1 MVEGDG
7 IAVAGG
13 GRAQGVVDL
22 VGVAGAD
29 EFVDGGDGAGISG
42 AVGVKAQVE
51 QAGGCAVVL
60 VAQPGI
66 DGVAV

>member
-13 GRAQGVVDL
+13 GRAQGVIDL
-22 VGVAGAD
+22 VSVAGAD
-29 EFVDGGDGAGISG
+29 VFVDGGNGARVGG

-51 QAGGCAVVL
+51 QAGGGAVVPT
-60 VAQPGI
+60 AQPGVY
-66 DGVAV
+66 GVAV